1 MSIDQIC
8 YILYSNEI
16 HTSPKPPLRLACHTY
31 YDPVPSV
38 RLHIS
43 SSPSACTLPFPPPDH
58 RPPYAVELGPLVV
71 LAVSMD
77 TPQPPSI
84 VNQPLK
90 RKERS
95 PSPTRRTPGHTST
108 AGSRPS
114 QTSLPPIRDFLPQ
127 PDTAQLNERYHPT
140 NNRQQTGPA
149 FSAGPSAGIPR
160 LDFLPPPPAQPPAE
174 RTHSGII
181 GDSDGDGDSEQ
192 AARPKQKRR
201 RQALSCTECK
211 RRKIKCD
218 RAHPCTPCIRRGD
231 QNKCQW
237 HVIEPVD
244 KYVSRAE
251 YDELKARVDH
261 LETLLLSRPQL
272 PSAFAPQSQQG
283 PEPTSSSSS
292 QAQPKPAKPVG
303 LPPTRLLAAAAP
315 GQQQGCGAISTAPAP
330 APMPIMPY
338 SSIGLPPPNSS
349 PVGRT
354 SSTTTATMT
363 TTVTTLPSIASLA
376 NGPLPYPMGAA
387 RLHREHSDHEHREQQ
402 HQPRRNCNCN
412 SYDCNDCTRTS
423 SSRQKTAAR
432 RRSPRWAS
440 ACAASTVSFSKAQRP
455 SIAFIVSPTTTAAT
469 TTSTADSAE

>member
-1 MSIDQIC
+1 
-8 YILYSNEI
+8 
-16 HTSPKPPLRLACHTY
+16 
-31 YDPVPSV
+31 
-38 RLHIS
+38 
-43 SSPSACTLPFPPPDH
+43 
-58 RPPYAVELGPLVV
+58 
-71 LAVSMD
+71 MD
-77 TPQPPSI
+77 TPQPPPI
-84 VNQPLK
+84 VNQTMK

-95 PSPTRRTPGHTST
+95 PSPARRTPGHTST

-114 QTSLPPIRDFLPQ
+114 PTSLPSIRHFLPPQ
-127 PDTAQLNERYHPT
+127 PDTTQLNERYHLT

-160 LDFLPPPPAQPPAE
+160 LEFLPPPPAQPPAE
-174 RTHSGII
+174 GTHSGII

-244 KYVSRAE
+244 KYVSRTE

-272 PSAFAPQSQQG
+272 PSGFVPQPQQG
-283 PEPTSSSSS
+283 PEPTSSS
-292 QAQPKPAKPVG
+292 QVQLG
-303 LPPTRLLAAAAP
+303 LPSTRLPAAAAP

-330 APMPIMPY
+330 VPMPIMPY
-338 SSIGLPPPNSS
+338 NPIGLPPPNSS

-354 SSTTTATMT
+354 SSSSGTTL
-363 TTVTTLPSIASLA
+363 TTLPSIASLA
-376 NGPLPYPMGAA
+376 NGPPPHPTGAT
-387 RLHREHSDHEHREQQ
+387 RLHREHRDHEHREQQ
-402 HQPRRNCNCN
+402 HQP
-412 SYDCNDCTRTS
+412 T
-423 SSRQKTAAR
+423 RQKTATR

-440 ACAASTVSFSKAQRP
+440 ACAATTVSFSKAQRS
-455 SIAFIVSPTTTAAT
+455 SIAFIVSPTTTA
-469 TTSTADSAE
+469 TSTADSAEY